1 MDFYNCANP
10 QEPNTI
16 LTHKQKS
23 TASTNSPELIKQHPD
38 SNQKQNT
45 QKPKK
50 LLLLSNNYCANHE
63 KITYQQDSLTKH
75 RNCYSHEREGG
86 REGGGG
92 GGGRDHFQ
100 PLGSIQRLCNTA
112 SQRESKLCAVSS
124 SELAVGQKT
133 KKARVSKWV
142 PGKQKLTTSNK
153 HTNKQNPPCPL
164 PPKNKKQK
172 HQQKHHEVEYRHT
185 ETKKERED
193 DGMCVGFFCCA

>member
-10 QEPNTI
+10 QEPNKI

-23 TASTNSPELIKQHPD
+23 TASTNSPDLIKQHPD
-38 SNQKQNT
+38 RNQKQNT
-45 QKPKK
+45 QKHKK

-86 REGGGG
+86 REM
-92 GGGRDHFQ
+92 DHFQ
-100 PLGSIQRLCNTA
+100 TLGSIQRLCNTA

-124 SELAVGQKT
+124 SELAAGQQA

-142 PGKQKLTTSNK
+142 SGKQKLTTSNK
-153 HTNKQNPPCPL
+153 HTNKQNPPPF
-164 PPKNKKQK
+164 PPPTQKQK
-172 HQQKHHEVEYRHT
+172 T
-185 ETKKERED
+185 PTKPPPTK
-193 DGMCVGFFCCA
+193 

>member
-16 LTHKQKS
+16 LTHKQKF

-38 SNQKQNT
+38 SNQKKTQKNPKISFSLVTTTVQIMRKEHINRILSQNT
-45 QKPKK
+45 EIIIAT
-50 LLLLSNNYCANHE
+50 SG
-63 KITYQQDSLTKH
+63 
-75 RNCYSHEREGG
+75 REGG
-86 REGGGG
+86 REGG
-92 GGGRDHFQ
+92 REMDHFQ

-124 SELAVGQKT
+124 SELAAGQQT

-172 HQQKHHEVEYRHT
+172 H
-185 ETKKERED
+185 
-193 DGMCVGFFCCA
+193 